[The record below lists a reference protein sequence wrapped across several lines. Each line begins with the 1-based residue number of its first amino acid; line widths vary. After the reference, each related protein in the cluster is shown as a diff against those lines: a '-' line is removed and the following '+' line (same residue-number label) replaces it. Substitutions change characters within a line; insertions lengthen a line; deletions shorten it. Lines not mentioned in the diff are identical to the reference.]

1 MKTFSFPNRQFGSKG
16 DERSFRV
23 VWCDPFNW
31 LYYDVDKDAAFCYL
45 CMRCS
50 TKRQPALIHKGF
62 TYWKEGPKLF
72 KTHQGS
78 NWHREAV
85 DALVVLLRCTKDVGE
100 LQSAEHQAE
109 KAENCKML
117 LLVLQDIRFLARQ
130 GLPL

>member
-1 MKTFSFPNRQFGSKG
+1 M
-16 DERSFRV
+16 
-23 VWCDPFNW
+23 
-31 LYYDVDKDAAFCYL
+31 
-45 CMRCS
+45 MS
-50 TKRQPALIHKGF
+50 TKTLLFATFACVVVQKGSQHLSTKALR
-62 TYWKEGPKLF
+62 WKEGPKLF

-109 KAENCKML
+109 KAKNCKML

-130 GLPL
+130 GLPVSLERC